1 MNVKFE
7 EDTAL
12 FSKPITIVGF
22 FKYTVYYYSEWYRD
36 DVDGAGPQ

>member
-12 FSKPITIVGF
+12 FSKANYDNCF
-22 FKYTVYYYSEWYRD
+22 FKYTVLND
-36 DVDGAGPQ
+36 DVGGAGPQ